1 MITERFFIIAV
12 NCHVC
17 DDCNRVHQV
26 SSELSMSQQKKYL
39 LLESEKVYYRY
50 YAIMD
55 TRVRVVAGYRAF
67 SVFILLRRRKALG
80 MFFLFFVSLSFFEK
94 NSALR
99 KYRVSR
105 QRIAEKSSAHS
116 EMDAWRNAQRR
127 NTSDLPVMAKYL
139 RMSNGRCVYVY
150 EKQKKRF

>member
-1 MITERFFIIAV
+1 MEFDYGGIFYYS
-12 NCHVC
+12 C
-17 DDCNRVHQV
+17 DDYNRVHWV
-26 SSELSMSQQKKYL
+26 PCELSMSQQKKIAR
-39 LLESEKVYYRY
+39 EDGEKVYYQY
-50 YAIMD
+50 YAIMG

-67 SVFILLRRRKALG
+67 SAFILLRREKALG
-80 MFFLFFVSLSFFEK
+80 VFFLFFVSLSFFEK

-105 QRIAEKSSAHS
+105 QRIVEKSSTHS